1 MTGDSG
7 IGHHLRTTH
16 AVCARITPE
25 KAAMSIPSVGQVEM
39 CSFLDICPSSKNDA
53 LRAAIVY
60 LSRQIPVCQA
70 TRVIL
75 RLLSVI
81 RIGVVLTVFLKL
93 HFVPLGRIWVLLRPR
108 AFPSTHVDLALLSR
122 MSQLLRIL
130 SIRRVANTIVMNDF
144 AMRPGRKLPPIIRTP
159 KPIQHFDTPP

>member
-1 MTGDSG
+1 M
-7 IGHHLRTTH
+7 LF
-16 AVCARITPE
+16 APE

-39 CSFLDICPSSKNDA
+39 CSFLDIGPSSKNDA

-60 LSRQIPVCQA
+60 LS
-70 TRVIL
+70 
-75 RLLSVI
+75 
-81 RIGVVLTVFLKL
+81 
-93 HFVPLGRIWVLLRPR
+93 LGRIWVLLRRR

-122 MSQLLRIL
+122 MSQLLRSL

-144 AMRPGRKLPPIIRTP
+144 AMHPGRKLPPIIRTP